1 LSGRIALADED
12 MGKVVGLCGDEIC
25 RVLLDPN
32 LYKMAGVS
40 PPESVPV
47 LRLGAWPLLLSASAT
62 SSVPK
67 LLP

>member
-32 LYKMAGVS
+32 LYKMAG
-40 PPESVPV
+40 
-47 LRLGAWPLLLSASAT
+47 GLSA
-62 SSVPK
+62 
-67 LLP
+67 